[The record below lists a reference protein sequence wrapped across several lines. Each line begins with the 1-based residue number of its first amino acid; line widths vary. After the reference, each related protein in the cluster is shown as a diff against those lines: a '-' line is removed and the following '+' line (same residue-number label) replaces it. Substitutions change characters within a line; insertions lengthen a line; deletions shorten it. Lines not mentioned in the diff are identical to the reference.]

1 MEQVDSKIYIEEQ
14 RANNRQKTTKKEQD
28 GKQATG
34 SEGLFQSYDDEYGV
48 LRPDLK
54 QENRIGSLETAANP
68 PLGNLAQDRHGIQI
82 NGKVWTFH

>member
-34 SEGLFQSYDDEYGV
+34 SEGLF
-48 LRPDLK
+48 
-54 QENRIGSLETAANP
+54 
-68 PLGNLAQDRHGIQI
+68 
-82 NGKVWTFH
+82 